1 VHGIALAGGRGLRLH
16 PLTSAVSKQ
25 LLPVY
30 NKPMIYYPI
39 ATLMTAGVKDISII
53 TNPEE
58 KSSFQRLLGDGSD
71 LGICFTYI
79 NQPSPDGIA
88 QAFTLAS
95 HEIAGKKVALIL
107 GDNIFHG
114 SGLGRALSLFK
125 EVSGAQIFAYKVSNA
140 SDYGIVEFSKDGD
153 VVSIEEKPKI
163 PKSDFAIPGL
173 YFVDENVIE
182 IASRVK
188 PSKRGE
194 LEITSIL
201 NEYLES
207 DRLQVSV
214 LPRGTAWLDTGTFE
228 SLHNASSYIKLIE
241 ERQGSKVGCL
251 EEIAFRQKL
260 ITQVDLEKI
269 ATTKYNGEYRDYL
282 LRLSLESN

>member
-1 VHGIALAGGRGLRLH
+1 MHGIVLAGGRGSRLY
-16 PLTSAVSKQ
+16 PLTSAISKQ

-39 ATLMTAGVKDISII
+39 ATLMSAGLTNISII
-53 TNPEE
+53 TNPNE

-71 LGICFTYI
+71 LGIKFSYI
-79 NQPSPDGIA
+79 DQPSPDGLA

-95 HEIAGKKVALIL
+95 HVIEGKKVALIL

-114 SGLGRALSLFK
+114 SGLGGALSLYK
-125 EVSGAQIFAYKVSNA
+125 NISGAQVFAYKVSNA
-140 SDYGIVEFSKDGD
+140 YDYGIVEFDKSGN
-153 VVSIEEKPKI
+153 VVSIEEKPTI

-173 YFVDENVIE
+173 YFFDENVVE
-182 IASRVK
+182 IASRVE
-188 PSKRGE
+188 PSERGE
-194 LEITSIL
+194 LEITSIVK
-201 NEYLES
+201 EYLDKGS
-207 DRLQVSV
+207 LHVSV
-214 LPRGTAWLDTGTFE
+214 LPRGTAWLDTGTFD
-228 SLHNASSYIKLIE
+228 SLHNAGSYIKLIE

-269 ATTKYNGEYRDYL
+269 AITKYKGEYREYL
-282 LRLSLESN
+282 LRLTAD